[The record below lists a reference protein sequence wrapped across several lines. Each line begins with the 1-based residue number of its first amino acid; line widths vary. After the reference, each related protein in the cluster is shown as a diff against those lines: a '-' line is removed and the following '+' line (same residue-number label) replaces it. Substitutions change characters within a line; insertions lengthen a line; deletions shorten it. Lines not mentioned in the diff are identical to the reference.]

1 MSKFLFLKFLLQYI
15 FVPICNMQQW
25 LCSFIVRICNRF
37 HLVYV
42 YFFFAQCTC
51 SKSNIDLWWPKKTT
65 IKIFCITSIV
75 TVCMERRKKL
85 SYLWYFGL
93 EGEQMDRDVQTLKM
107 LNIECQYLKYK
118 YILHVLP
125 LSKSLRRLVGQ
136 QSNHQICLNFQYFWP

>member
-25 LCSFIVRICNRF
+25 LCSFLHCEDLSKISFGLCLF
-37 HLVYV
+37 Y
-42 YFFFAQCTC
+42 FFAQCTC

-93 EGEQMDRDVQTLKM
+93 EREQMERDVQTLKM
-107 LNIECQYLKYK
+107 LNNEYQYLKYK
-118 YILHVLP
+118 YSLLT

-136 QSNHQICLNFQYFWP
+136 SNHQICL